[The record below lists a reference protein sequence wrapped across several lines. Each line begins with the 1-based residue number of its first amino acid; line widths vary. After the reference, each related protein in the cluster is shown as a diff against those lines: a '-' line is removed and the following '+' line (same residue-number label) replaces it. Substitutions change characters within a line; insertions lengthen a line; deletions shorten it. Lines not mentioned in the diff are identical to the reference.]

1 MRKQFC
7 LFLLIC
13 FALLSKQLVA
23 QELKAKVTVMA
34 ARVATTVD
42 RKIFTTLQTQLNNFM
57 NNRKWTAD
65 VFRDNEK
72 IECSFIVNIESA
84 VEPNIYKASLTVQA
98 ARPVFNASYQAALV
112 NFIDPELLFKY
123 VEFQPVEFNENR
135 VQGVDAGVANLTAV
149 LAYYAYMIIGL
160 DYDSFSPKTGEPYFR
175 KAQNIVNNAPEG
187 QRIAGWRM
195 FDGVRNRYWLNENLI
210 NAKFNII
217 HDVIYTYYRAGLD
230 RLYENENEARG
241 NILQALIQ
249 LNAFNK
255 ENPNTMI
262 LQFFMQGKSNEL
274 IGIFKKGTPEEKL
287 KAIEILSLLDI
298 PNSNK
303 YKEELK

>member
-1 MRKQFC
+1 MQKHWV
-7 LFLLIC
+7 LFVFASLITL
-13 FALLSKQLVA
+13 AKPLEA
-23 QELKAKVTVMA
+23 QELKAKVSVMA
-34 ARVATTVD
+34 MRVATTVD
-42 RKIFTTLQTQLNNFM
+42 RKIFTTLQTQLNTFM
-57 NNRKWTAD
+57 NNRKWTGD
-65 VFRDNEK
+65 VFKENEK

-112 NFIDPELLFKY
+112 NFIDPELIFKY

-135 VQGVDAGVANLTAV
+135 IQGTDAAVANLTAV
-149 LAYYAYMIIGL
+149 LAYYAYTIIGL
-160 DYDSFSPKTGEPYFR
+160 DYDSFSPKSGEPYFR

-187 QRIAGWRM
+187 SRIAGWRV
-195 FDGVRNRYWLNENLI
+195 FDGLRNRYWLNDNLI
-210 NAKFNII
+210 NTKFNIV
-217 HDVIYTYYRAGLD
+217 HDVIYTYYRTGLD
-230 RLYENENEARG
+230 KLIENENEARA

-262 LQFFMQGKSNEL
+262 LQFFMQGKTNEL
-274 IGIFKKGTPEEKL
+274 IGIFKKGGPEEKA
-287 KAIEILSLLDI
+287 KAVEILSVLDI
-298 PNSNK
+298 PNANK